1 LSNPHHLPMIQP
13 MGDGYSEMEMSAI
26 REIANIGTGTA
37 ATALGTMIGRGI
49 DIAVP
54 SAEFLPVGEV
64 AERIGDVESAAIGVF
79 LPVFGDVPAAVLLVF
94 AQAAAD
100 TLCGSLGCEAASEMG
115 HSALREIGN
124 ILAASYTNAI
134 GTMTGLQ
141 IEPSTPTL
149 AEDMLGSIVST
160 ALIMTVEAADSA
172 LFMETAVTIEGE
184 ACDFAFLFL
193 PEQSAIEALL
203 TRLGLRDAA

>member
-1 LSNPHHLPMIQP
+1 MA
-13 MGDGYSEMEMSAI
+13 DVYSEMEMSAI

-37 ATALGTMIGRGI
+37 ATALGQLIGRGI

-54 SAEFLPVGEV
+54 AAEFVPLGEV
-64 AERIGDVESAAIGVF
+64 AERIGSVESRTIGVF

-94 AQAAAD
+94 AKSAAE
-100 TLCGSLGCEAASEMG
+100 TLCTSLGCDADSEMG

-141 IEPSTPTL
+141 IEPNTPTL

-160 ALIMTVEAADSA
+160 ALVMTVEAADSA

-193 PEQSAIEALL
+193 PEQSAIDALL
-203 TRLGLRDAA
+203 ARLGLRAAA